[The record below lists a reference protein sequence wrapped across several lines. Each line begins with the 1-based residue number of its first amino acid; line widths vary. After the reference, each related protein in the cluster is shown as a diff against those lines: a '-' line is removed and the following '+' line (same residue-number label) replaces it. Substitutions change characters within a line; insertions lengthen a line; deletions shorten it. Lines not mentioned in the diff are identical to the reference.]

1 MKQLCLRYAGDVQKV
16 CEVKAAQWLKCSKQG
31 GQAEE
36 YVKCL
41 LIILDWRLSKK
52 ASLWRWEL

>member
-16 CEVKAAQWLKCSKQG
+16 CEVKTAQWLKCSKQG

-36 YVKCL
+36 YV
-41 LIILDWRLSKK
+41 
-52 ASLWRWEL
+52 

>member
-41 LIILDWRLSKK
+41 LIILD
-52 ASLWRWEL
+52 